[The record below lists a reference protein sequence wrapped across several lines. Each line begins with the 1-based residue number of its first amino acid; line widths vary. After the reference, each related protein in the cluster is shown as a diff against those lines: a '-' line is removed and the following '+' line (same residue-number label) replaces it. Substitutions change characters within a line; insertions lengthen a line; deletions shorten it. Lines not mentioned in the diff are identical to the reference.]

1 MKKSIGYPKTK
12 ALLEWFGENPRQIS
26 AHKPLNPLWF
36 HRFTNDR
43 KYDPSTGLLDT
54 ERAARY
60 RAGRLQEPLRRP
72 RHLSHFHLGKIP
84 ELPLTPGKF

>member
-54 ERAARY
+54 ERAAYKNPFAGPVIYPVFIWEKY
-60 RAGRLQEPLRRP
+60 RNL
-72 RHLSHFHLGKIP
+72 H
-84 ELPLTPGKF
+84 